1 VKIGIRHDI
10 TFTDFGIMA
19 ALVTSKWQCHWGFKV
34 LLHNRSIK
42 ECMNV
47 YLGNLSTEI
56 KIETWR
62 PRKIMFPDSRIILV
76 AWNVNLEYL
85 LVVLNHVWITLL

>member
-1 VKIGIRHDI
+1 
-10 TFTDFGIMA
+10 
-19 ALVTSKWQCHWGFKV
+19 
-34 LLHNRSIK
+34 
-42 ECMNV
+42 MNV